1 MFKLKLL
8 ATLSAS
14 ALLGACAATTPTA
27 PTIPAGAIGNATAN
41 ADGTY
46 TVTANSTTY
55 DLGAPTAFALGDTL
69 RFYGFTPFSR
79 ARGFS
84 NADVTAFGGILA
96 DGTAFSGISG
106 TAAASVPTTG
116 MATYSARFTLV
127 YPTTSGSPVIGG
139 LDGAQT
145 ISVDFAAGSVNS
157 SGALSL
163 VGTIS
168 GVTFSGTA
176 TCSYGTDGCSST
188 VPMEGGF
195 YGTDGIAAAF
205 AGTGL
210 AGAVNGTKNP

>member
-1 MFKLKLL
+1 MFNLKFLS
-8 ATLSAS
+8 TLSAA
-14 ALLGACAATTPTA
+14 ALLGACAATTPTV
-27 PTIPAGAIGNATAN
+27 PVIPAGAIGNATAN

-46 TVTANSTTY
+46 TVTANSTSY
-55 DLGAPTAFALGDTL
+55 DLGTPTTVASGNTL
-69 RFYGFTPFSR
+69 RFYGFTPQSR

-84 NADVTAFGGILA
+84 NADVTAIGGTLA

-116 MATYSARFTLV
+116 TATYSARFAVV
-127 YPTTSGSPVIGG
+127 YPTISGSPVIGG

-163 VGTIS
+163 DGTIS
-168 GVTFSGTA
+168 GVTFTGTA
-176 TCSYGTDGCSST
+176 TCSYGTNGCSAT

-210 AGAVNGTKNP
+210 AGAVYGTKNP